1 MKTPKFSPVELRI
14 MDALWSNGA
23 CSVREIHE
31 SLPEEERPAF
41 TTIQTMVYRLEAKHA
56 LRCTKRVGNA
66 NVFEAVVSRD
76 AIEHRFLNDVLA
88 FLGGGPKRVMAQ
100 SCLIFSVCSGSSL
113 APRPEA
119 TRERPCSHEFR
130 QSRRPRQDR
139 PVHRERRPVALH
151 CLA

>member
-23 CSVREIHE
+23 CSVREIHD
-31 SLPEEERPAF
+31 SFPEKERPAF
-41 TTIQTMVYRLEAKHA
+41 TTVQTMVYRLEAKHA

-88 FLGGGPKRVMAQ
+88 FLGGGPKRVMAH
-100 SCLIFSVCSGSSL
+100 LIDTGQLTL
-113 APRPEA
+113 ADIEDAEQRLRA
-119 TRERPCSHEFR
+119 LKRRKGTR
-130 QSRRPRQDR
+130 
-139 PVHRERRPVALH
+139 
-151 CLA
+151 

>member
-88 FLGGGPKRVMAQ
+88 FLGGGPKRVMAH
-100 SCLIFSVCSGSSL
+100 LIDTGQLTL
-113 APRPEA
+113 ADIEDAEQRLRA
-119 TRERPCSHEFR
+119 LKRRKGRTR
-130 QSRRPRQDR
+130 
-139 PVHRERRPVALH
+139 
-151 CLA
+151 

>member
-23 CSVREIHE
+23 CSVREIHD
-31 SLPEEERPAF
+31 SFPEKERPAF
-41 TTIQTMVYRLEAKHA
+41 TTVQTMVYRLEAKHA

-88 FLGGGPKRVMAQ
+88 FLGGGPKRVMAH
-100 SCLIFSVCSGSSL
+100 LIDTGQLTL
-113 APRPEA
+113 ADIEDAEQRLRA
-119 TRERPCSHEFR
+119 LKRRKGRTR
-130 QSRRPRQDR
+130 
-139 PVHRERRPVALH
+139 
-151 CLA
+151 